1 MNSEPTAF
9 QELCKSHH
17 ERLRVFREEYP
28 DLDVVFG
35 AALDVGKLVVGSI
48 SLVSNLTIT
57 ETHRW
62 MMWQTVFE
70 YQKQSLLLLTTGNT
84 DAGLALLRLASE
96 LSRDVAVIRDDE
108 IRLDLWMKRRGPTRQ
123 REYRRLF
130 RFDDTAA
137 GTKAHNTYE
146 FCSEYGV
153 HGHVSDAMHLER
165 VGTFLPPNRDEFAVL
180 TVSDSGVLSALQVWL
195 AAFGSLHQLC
205 LETFVPKHGE
215 ILSEPSRLFMQMIE
229 AIGPILKAI
238 STRLHQLAA
247 SRPN

>member
-108 IRLDLWMKRRGPTRQ
+108 MR
-123 REYRRLF
+123 
-130 RFDDTAA
+130 
-137 GTKAHNTYE
+137 
-146 FCSEYGV
+146 
-153 HGHVSDAMHLER
+153 
-165 VGTFLPPNRDEFAVL
+165 
-180 TVSDSGVLSALQVWL
+180 L
-195 AAFGSLHQLC
+195 AARGNSP
-205 LETFVPKHGE
+205 EN
-215 ILSEPSRLFMQMIE
+215 M
-229 AIGPILKAI
+229 
-238 STRLHQLAA
+238 
-247 SRPN
+247 